1 MLVIIFKLREGQ
13 LIISIKGSFIDY
25 QTSSHRRPEGDPMG
39 NQKVLLKRPRFLA
52 IEGRLIK
59 ARMSSHT
66 RTEGLPIGDQ
76 KVFSSENGIYSHRK
90 PVDSLNWN
98 IEHQSEVN

>member
-39 NQKVLLKRPRFLA
+39 NQKDLLRRPRFLA
-52 IEGRLIK
+52 IEGLLIE
-59 ARMSSHT
+59 ARMSSHR
-66 RTEGLPIGDQ
+66 RTEYFLI
-76 KVFSSENGIYSHRK
+76 ENQLILSTGT
-90 PVDSLNWN
+90 
-98 IEHQSEVN
+98 